1 MEKFNLFQSYPS
13 RDIQNRTSFFT
24 IFMSILLL
32 VAGVGLFF
40 MPASK
45 SESNLDALR
54 IVVGCAL
61 IGFSLYYLSSRA
73 SYKAYVGTGSMI
85 CKKSLLFKKEHYSQ
99 LEKHLTSLCD
109 LQPILTEEPQICLH
123 MIYSKDGQYVA
134 FQLLSYT
141 SFLYEPVTDLY
152 CLKGE
157 KATTFIQTLH
167 KSNGFLH

>member
-1 MEKFNLFQSYPS
+1 
-13 RDIQNRTSFFT
+13 
-24 IFMSILLL
+24 
-32 VAGVGLFF
+32 
-40 MPASK
+40 
-45 SESNLDALR
+45 
-54 IVVGCAL
+54 
-61 IGFSLYYLSSRA
+61 
-73 SYKAYVGTGSMI
+73 
-85 CKKSLLFKKEHYSQ
+85 
-99 LEKHLTSLCD
+99 
-109 LQPILTEEPQICLH
+109 